1 MHNPTVVTSQ
11 RSGPA
16 KRSIL
21 IALLLKIAELRL
33 YSDVLWQ
40 LVRQFLT
47 LRYRRTALGYVWT
60 LINPLMMMSVT
71 AVVFATLFKL
81 DLSTYAVFLFAGMV
95 PWNFFSMTVTQS
107 CTAFIH
113 NEGLIKKI
121 YLPKIV
127 FPLSQAIGMAVDSFL
142 ALMALFVL
150 VIPFGAPL
158 TPALLFLPVTYV
170 LLFTFTFGVALIVS
184 VATVFFRDLQYVI
197 SVVMQAWFFLTPVM
211 YRHDALAGKVAAVV
225 ALNPMVAFIEL
236 FRAPLYLGQW
246 PSLQAVGVA
255 AVTALCT
262 LALGL
267 LILLRQEKHI
277 VFRL

>member
-1 MHNPTVVTSQ
+1 MTDTTAKAPS
-11 RSGPA
+11 PA
-16 KRSIL
+16 TLSAGA
-21 IALLLKIAELRL
+21 ALLRMAREVHQ

-81 DLSTYAVFLFAGMV
+81 DLATYAVFLFAGMV

-107 CTAFIH
+107 CTSFIH

-127 FPLSQAIGMAVDSFL
+127 FPLSLAIGMAVDSFL
-142 ALMALFVL
+142 ALMALFLLVVL
-150 VIPFGAPL
+150 FGAPL
-158 TPALLFLPVTYV
+158 TPALLFVPVAYA
-170 LLFTFTFGVALIVS
+170 LLFTFTFGVALIAS

-211 YRHDALAGKVAAVV
+211 YRHEALAGKVAAVV

-255 AVTALCT
+255 AVVALCA
-262 LALGL
+262 LALGV

>member
-1 MHNPTVVTSQ
+1 MTDTTAKAPS
-11 RSGPA
+11 PA
-16 KRSIL
+16 TLSAGA
-21 IALLLKIAELRL
+21 ALLRMAREVHQ

-81 DLSTYAVFLFAGMV
+81 DLATYAVFLFAGMV

-107 CTAFIH
+107 CTSFIH

-127 FPLSQAIGMAVDSFL
+127 FPLSLAIGMAVDSFL
-142 ALMALFVL
+142 ALMALFLLVVL
-150 VIPFGAPL
+150 FGAPL
-158 TPALLFLPVTYV
+158 TPALLFVPVAYA
-170 LLFTFTFGVALIVS
+170 LLFTFTFGVALIAS

-255 AVTALCT
+255 AAVAVCA
-262 LALGL
+262 LALGV

>member
-1 MHNPTVVTSQ
+1 MSDTTAKAP
-11 RSGPA
+11 GPA
-16 KRSIL
+16 TLSAGA
-21 IALLLKIAELRL
+21 ALLRMAREVHQYR
-33 YSDVLWQ
+33 DVLWQ

-60 LINPLMMMSVT
+60 LVNPLMMMSVT

-81 DLSTYAVFLFAGMV
+81 DLATYAVFLFAGMV

-107 CTAFIH
+107 CTSFIH

-127 FPLSQAIGMAVDSFL
+127 FPLSLAIGMAVDSFL
-142 ALMALFVL
+142 ALMALFLLVVL
-150 VIPFGAPL
+150 FGAPL
-158 TPALLFLPVTYV
+158 TSALLFVPVAYA
-170 LLFTFTFGVALIVS
+170 LLFTFTFGVALIAS

-255 AVTALCT
+255 AAVAVCA
-262 LALGL
+262 LALGV